1 MVFSSAKNMKLK
13 IGLWIDLT
21 NTSRFYDK
29 NALNWS
35 VGAAVKEFSKA
46 RYPGIY
52 KEHYIRELFT
62 LYGDTDDAPLAP
74 ALPMWD
80 CEADD
85 DTPSREETE
94 AVDDD
99 DQVGGSTG
107 EKKKK
112 KHDEKWHKRM
122 PSSWKF
128 PWIEGTSN
136 YCNIPTKCR
145 GKLTAPDRNNT
156 VFQIEGVSFFS
167 SQIDNHHLV
176 DTLIDGEMVI
186 DKADG
191 MRYLIYEEIIEPRKD
206 AMKSGRIIRE
216 REPIGIRRKEF
227 WHVSVTS
234 ALYKG
239 EKFMRQLGHEP
250 DGLVCQPIEECSS
263 VLKWKPPSH
272 NSVDFRLRI
281 VIENRPG
288 MLRERIGH
296 LYVGGK
302 NDTPFA
308 IMKATKEMV
317 PLDNKIIECRYEMN
331 NGNGKWVFMRQR
343 TDKSFPNSC
352 NTATAVCQSIREPV
366 MKEILEDFI
375 LNLRAQHSSQQQDED
390 LSLNFHKYP

>member
-1 MVFSSAKNMKLK
+1 MAFSSAKNMKLK

-35 VGAAVKEFSKA
+35 VGAAVKEFSKG

-94 AVDDD
+94 AVD
-99 DQVGGSTG
+99 
-107 EKKKK
+107 
-112 KHDEKWHKRM
+112 
-122 PSSWKF
+122 
-128 PWIEGTSN
+128 
-136 YCNIPTKCR
+136 
-145 GKLTAPDRNNT
+145 DRNNT

-227 WHVSVTS
+227 WHVSATS
-234 ALYKG
+234 VLYKG
-239 EKFMRQLGHEP
+239 EKFLRQLGHEP

-375 LNLRAQHSSQQQDED
+375 LNLRGM
-390 LSLNFHKYP
+390 PPTPP